1 MNWLVLVAGWPFA
14 GLLALD
20 ARRLDAD
27 SSATHRSG
35 IVLENDGRRGSLV
48 LETEDATGLIEIDE
62 ETTAL
67 FGVDGY
73 PISLAE
79 IRVGDLVDAIQ
90 EKRGPELVTMEIRVK
105 WLLSSPEMSATYP
118 EMSAT

>member
-27 SSATHRSG
+27 SSATCRSG
-35 IVLENDGRRGSLV
+35 IVLENNGGKGSLV
-48 LETEDATGLIEIDE
+48 LESEDSTGLVEIDE
-62 ETTAL
+62 GTTAL

-79 IRVGDLVDAIQ
+79 IRVGDLVEAIQ

-105 WLLSSPEMSATYP
+105 WLLSSPGVSA
-118 EMSAT
+118 S